1 MANFDAYQVSRLP
14 FEKDEYFSGFGQRS
28 LATFV
33 ARGIHVERSVDANG
47 AVSYTMCRPR
57 DLQRALQRSI
67 RAGGGALGLCTEH
80 LADSAPR
87 VDISEATAEKL
98 TLADARRLLRDKEG
112 AGQ

>member
-1 MANFDAYQVSRLP
+1 MTNFDTHKVCRLP
-14 FEKDEYFSGFGQRS
+14 FERDEFFSGFGARS
-28 LATFV
+28 LATFS
-33 ARGIHVERSVDANG
+33 ARGIHVERSVDAEG
-47 AVSYTMCRPR
+47 GVSYTLYRPR

-87 VDISEATAEKL
+87 VEISEATAEKL